1 MITRKCVYMHENLR
15 RSPEKPRR
23 LHRLDPPLHENSAN
37 MDAWSKWKGN
47 CEDGGGRPDGHSSR
61 AFRSKLEAIDWK
73 GVSIEP
79 PVKCFRS
86 EHPNVENMTTREQE
100 KKRLEHGIEIWSI
113 GEHRPR
119 DTPKPV
125 DSFEE
130 AFIPDWAG
138 KVLRNRSYVRPTPIQ
153 IQAWSAACLGYDIL
167 AIACT
172 GSGKT
177 MAYTLPMLQHVS
189 AQQEVK
195 PDQGPIGL
203 ILVPSRELC
212 QQLRQAPQIK
222 VACVFGG
229 KGGNYQYE
237 SMLGKF
243 DIMVACPGRLLDA
256 LSRGDT
262 N

>member
-1 MITRKCVYMHENLR
+1 MPTWPQK
-15 RSPEKPRR
+15 
-23 LHRLDPPLHENSAN
+23 
-37 MDAWSKWKGN
+37 
-47 CEDGGGRPDGHSSR
+47 
-61 AFRSKLEAIDWK
+61 
-73 GVSIEP
+73 
-79 PVKCFRS
+79 
-86 EHPNVENMTTREQE
+86 
-100 KKRLEHGIEIWSI
+100 
-113 GEHRPR
+113 
-119 DTPKPV
+119 TPKPE

-130 AFIPDWAG
+130 SFIPDWAE
-138 KVLRNRSYVRPTPIQ
+138 KVFRNRTYVRPTPIQ
-153 IQAWSAACLGYDIL
+153 VQAWPTACLGYDML

-177 MAYTLPMLQHVS
+177 MAYTLQMLQHVS

-212 QQLRQAPQIK
+212 QLVRQAPQIK

-229 KGGNYQYE
+229 KDGDYQYK
-237 SMLGKF
+237 SLFGKF

-262 N
+262 NLHRAKKQIQPNLQELLQINEECS

>member
-1 MITRKCVYMHENLR
+1 M
-15 RSPEKPRR
+15 P
-23 LHRLDPPLHENSAN
+23 
-37 MDAWSKWKGN
+37 AWPQK
-47 CEDGGGRPDGHSSR
+47 
-61 AFRSKLEAIDWK
+61 
-73 GVSIEP
+73 
-79 PVKCFRS
+79 
-86 EHPNVENMTTREQE
+86 
-100 KKRLEHGIEIWSI
+100 
-113 GEHRPR
+113 
-119 DTPKPV
+119 TPKPE

-130 AFIPDWAG
+130 SFIPDWAE
-138 KVLRNRSYVRPTPIQ
+138 KVFRNRTYVRPTPIQ
-153 IQAWSAACLGYDIL
+153 VQAWPTACLGYDML

-177 MAYTLPMLQHVS
+177 MAYTLQMLQHVS

-212 QQLRQAPQIK
+212 QQVRQAPQIK

-229 KGGNYQYE
+229 KGGDYQYK
-237 SMLGKF
+237 SMFGKF

-262 N
+262 NLHRATYMFIDETDGLLSGTNRTCAMMDNVLSQMRPPD